1 MIDDLTD
8 LSHPRVMMVV
18 AVIMIVVVMMIVAVV
33 MIVMVIV
40 VVIVMVMVIVVVIM
54 VMVVMVIVIV
64 MVIMIMAALSA
75 KVSVQVL
82 HVVVVTIVFFV
93 RDHVKV
99 TALDPRLFH
108 TADLYPEMTARDPVQ
123 DMLQFSAVRPQI
135 QKRRDHHI
143 AADPRTALEIQ
154 NSITVFQS
162 LFLRR
167 QAG

>member
-1 MIDDLTD
+1 
-8 LSHPRVMMVV
+8 
-18 AVIMIVVVMMIVAVV
+18 
-33 MIVMVIV
+33 
-40 VVIVMVMVIVVVIM
+40 M
-54 VMVVMVIVIV
+54 VMVVIMPVV
-64 MVIMIMAALSA
+64 MVMIMVMLVIMMMVMGVMIVTLPVLLFL
-75 KVSVQVL
+75 KMPVKVL

>member
-1 MIDDLTD
+1 MI
-8 LSHPRVMMVV
+8 VMVV
-18 AVIMIVVVMMIVAVV
+18 VV
-33 MIVMVIV
+33 MIVIV
-40 VVIVMVMVIVVVIM
+40 VMVMVVIVIVMV
-54 VMVVMVIVIV
+54 VMVVMVI
-64 MVIMIMAALSA
+64 MVVIMAALSA

-154 NSITVFQS
+154 NSITVFHS

-167 QAG
+167 QGG